1 MLDIPAGS
9 EAINLINVAEVKMI
23 LTVLLIVLGFGSL
36 IAGAEF
42 LVRGASSLALRL
54 KVPDIVIGLTVVAFG
69 TSTPELVVNVVSA
82 LKGTPALAFGNVI
95 GSNVF
100 NILGIL
106 GVCALIYPLDVKKAT
121 TWNEIPFALL
131 TSFILLILANDNW
144 FTAGTVNVLTL
155 GDGLVLLGFFAIF
168 LVYTHKLSKQG
179 AESEST
185 TRLYSLLISILF
197 IIGGLAGLILGGNL
211 VVSNAVKLARFMGIS
226 EAIIGLTIVAI
237 GTSLPELVTSVVAA
251 LKRKP
256 DIAVGNVVGSNIFN
270 LLLIMGATSQISPLP
285 YDAGFN
291 SGQYVMIGATIL
303 LFIMMF
309 NPKRHRLDRWEG
321 AVLLI
326 IYMLYTAYLAGFGKA

>member
-1 MLDIPAGS
+1 
-9 EAINLINVAEVKMI
+9 MI

-144 FTAGTVNVLTL
+144 FTAG
-155 GDGLVLLGFFAIF
+155 
-168 LVYTHKLSKQG
+168 
-179 AESEST
+179 
-185 TRLYSLLISILF
+185 R
-197 IIGGLAGLILGGNL
+197 
-211 VVSNAVKLARFMGIS
+211 
-226 EAIIGLTIVAI
+226 
-237 GTSLPELVTSVVAA
+237 
-251 LKRKP
+251 
-256 DIAVGNVVGSNIFN
+256 
-270 LLLIMGATSQISPLP
+270 
-285 YDAGFN
+285 
-291 SGQYVMIGATIL
+291 
-303 LFIMMF
+303 
-309 NPKRHRLDRWEG
+309 
-321 AVLLI
+321 
-326 IYMLYTAYLAGFGKA
+326 